1 MGSAIAKGIV
11 ASGLLEAQNISITCK
26 TDEEL
31 APLKPFGFACTTDN
45 CAACAG
51 ADIVLLALKPWLV
64 LGILDK
70 MKHAL
75 PANALLM
82 SVASGVEIAKLE
94 EVVGQGKA
102 IVRIIPNTAAS
113 VRESVSALCCKNTT
127 PEQEEEAMT
136 IFGKMGLALKVD
148 EQMIPAITALA
159 SCGIAHALRFIRAA
173 MEAGIEMGLT
183 AQQSAE
189 IAAQTAKGAAQLIL
203 TNHSHPEVEI
213 DKVCTPK
220 GVTITGINDLEHA
233 GFSSAVIK
241 GIMGSY
247 NKIIKG

>member
-31 APLKPFGFACTTDN
+31 APLKPFGFDCTTDN

>member
-45 CAACAG
+45 CAACAS